1 MWLWCVGRRSEQA
14 QMIEE
19 PTHIALAKAR
29 ILSDVRYLNEWRAVM
44 IRIIVKADSVGEALK
59 KILEAK

>member
-1 MWLWCVGRRSEQA
+1 
-14 QMIEE
+14 MIEE
-19 PTHIALAKAR
+19 PTHIVLAKAR

>member
-1 MWLWCVGRRSEQA
+1 
-14 QMIEE
+14 MIEE

-29 ILSDVRYLNEWRAVM
+29 ILSGVRYLNEWRAVM